1 MPTIKNIYHANKKRI
16 VPESMEKSIVIR
28 QIGINQ
34 TIILYIIVEFN
45 SF

>member
-1 MPTIKNIYHANKKRI
+1 MQIKKRI
-16 VPESMEKSIVIR
+16 VPEIMEKSIVIR